1 MNIRRR
7 AKRLR
12 RERLI
17 ARGELPKEALDAPL
31 SDDEEAKDQSDEG
44 EVRVN
49 CYDLWVQM
57 STLSTVVDRLSTSLV
72 SLKS

>member
-44 EVRVN
+44 EVR
-49 CYDLWVQM
+49 Q
-57 STLSTVVDRLSTSLV
+57 
-72 SLKS
+72 

>member
-31 SDDEEAKDQSDEG
+31 SDEEVNADAEQQAKNEDKVGKRKIFFLE
-44 EVRVN
+44 ER
-49 CYDLWVQM
+49 
-57 STLSTVVDRLSTSLV
+57 
-72 SLKS
+72 K